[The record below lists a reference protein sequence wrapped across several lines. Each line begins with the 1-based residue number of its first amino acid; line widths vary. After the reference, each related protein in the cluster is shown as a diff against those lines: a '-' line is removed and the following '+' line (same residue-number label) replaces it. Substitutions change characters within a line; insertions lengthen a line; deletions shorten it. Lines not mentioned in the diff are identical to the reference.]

1 MEHACIGVGLV
12 ETEAMLAELQHRVD
26 LWAAADDAE
35 LTAAELMGSALAVVA
50 TKVAVVPA
58 VAAAEQVG
66 RLTLPMEHVTPEG
79 QQPRR
84 QVGDCG

>member
-1 MEHACIGVGLV
+1 
-12 ETEAMLAELQHRVD
+12 MLAELQHRVD

-35 LTAAELMGSALAVVA
+35 LSAAELMGSALAVVG

-58 VAAAEQVG
+58 VAVPEHVG
-66 RLTLPMEHVTPEG
+66 RLTLPMEHVTPVG

-84 QVGDCG
+84 QVGECG

>member
-1 MEHACIGVGLV
+1 MVHACVGVGLV
-12 ETEAMLAELQHRVD
+12 ETEAMLAELQHRVA

-35 LTAAELMGSALAVVA
+35 LTAAELMGSAFAVVA

-58 VAAAEQVG
+58 VAALEHVG
-66 RLTLPMEHVTPEG
+66 RLTLPMEHVTPVG

-84 QVGDCG
+84 QVGECG

>member
-1 MEHACIGVGLV
+1 
-12 ETEAMLAELQHRVD
+12 MLEELQHRVD
-26 LWAAADDAE
+26 LAAAADDAE
-35 LTAAELMGSALAVVA
+35 LTAAELMARALAVVA

-58 VAAAEQVG
+58 VAAVEHVG

-84 QVGDCG
+84 QVGECG

>member
-1 MEHACIGVGLV
+1 
-12 ETEAMLAELQHRVD
+12 MLAELQHRVD

-35 LTAAELMGSALAVVA
+35 LTAAELMARALAVVA
-50 TKVAVVPA
+50 TKVALVPA

>member
-1 MEHACIGVGLV
+1 MEHACVGVGLV

-84 QVGDCG
+84 QVGECG

>member
-1 MEHACIGVGLV
+1 MHACVGVGLV
-12 ETEAMLAELQHRVD
+12 ETEAMLEELQHRVD

-35 LTAAELMGSALAVVA
+35 LRAAELMARALVVRA
-50 TKVAVVPA
+50 MKLPVVPA
-58 VAAAEQVG
+58 VAAALHVG
-66 RLTLPMEHVTPEG
+66 RLTLPMEHVTPDG